1 MSKRTSKVML
11 TNECRVLKQLREEAG
26 LSMRTAGLRLN
37 ISSSMISQIE
47 NGRERFP
54 DDPAR
59 LQPILDV
66 YGGLKVKSFWER
78 VRVYK
83 HQSSAIEELHD
94 LVERL
99 QSHQAAVAL
108 AVVKAVLECEGFKN

>member
-1 MSKRTSKVML
+1 VSKRTSKVML

-26 LSMRTAGLRLN
+26 LSMRAAGLRHLN
-37 ISSSMISQIE
+37 VSSSMISQIE

-54 DDPAR
+54 DTAR
-59 LQPILDV
+59 LQPILDA

-99 QSHQAAVAL
+99 QGHQAAVAL
-108 AVVKAVLECEGFKN
+108 AVVKAVLECERFKN

>member
-11 TNECRVLKQLREEAG
+11 THECRVLKQLREEAG
-26 LSMRTAGLRLN
+26 LSMRAAGLRLN

-54 DDPAR
+54 DTAR
-59 LQPILDV
+59 LQLILDA
-66 YGGLKVKSFWER
+66 YGGLKVRSFWER

-83 HQSSAIEELHD
+83 QQSSAVEELHD
-94 LVERL
+94 LIDRL
-99 QSHQAAVAL
+99 QGHQASVAL
-108 AVVKAVLECEGFKN
+108 AVVRAILECERAKN